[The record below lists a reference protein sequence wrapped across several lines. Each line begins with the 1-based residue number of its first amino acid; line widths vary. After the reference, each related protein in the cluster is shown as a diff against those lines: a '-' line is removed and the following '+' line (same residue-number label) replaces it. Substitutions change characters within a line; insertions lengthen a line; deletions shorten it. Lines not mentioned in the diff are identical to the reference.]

1 MRRKSKSALLIASLS
16 LIAPIITSSANAS
29 LAPQAPESSEP
40 LGTAKSNEADS
51 EGMTAE
57 VNNVERNDS
66 GNMISVS
73 WSIANN
79 NDDYVTLTWLYD
91 QSYTYTGDYF
101 SGVTAVSSSS
111 NTRFHPVMDG
121 SGECLCAGNTSSDF
135 FHEVAPEGKSAYWS
149 LFSTPSD
156 VDSIDLEVPGFEPI
170 EDIPID

>member
-1 MRRKSKSALLIASLS
+1 MTA
-16 LIAPIITSSANAS
+16 SANAS
-29 LAPQAPESSEP
+29 PTRQASEKPEP
-40 LGTAKSNEADS
+40 LGVTGSNEADS

-57 VNNVERNDS
+57 VNDVEQNDS
-66 GNMISVS
+66 GNLVSVS
-73 WSIANN
+73 WSIENN

-101 SGVTAVSSSS
+101 SGITAVSSSS

-135 FHEVAPEGKSAYWS
+135 FNEVAPEGKSAYWS
-149 LFSTPSD
+149 LFSIPSD
-156 VDSIDLEVPGFEPI
+156 VDSIDIEVPGFEPI